1 MSFLNERAADKSGMP
16 SERFSAE
23 RPQGSF
29 STLEI
34 QLTVQGDSAV
44 YLCASS
50 SATVWHRL
58 LLPAHRPLCS
68 ALLMF
73 SEALQEGV
81 ASLFP
86 KEGKEGICTFR
97 GSSSRRREKGGA
109 KSLLS
114 AQETSTL
121 SAKMLRP
128 VLPDPAWGPRLLCC
142 ITLCLLGAGSVDA
155 EVILFPRHLIRAKG
169 GKGTL
174 KCYPMSGHNRV
185 FWYQQAPGQGP
196 QFLVEYFEKMQR
208 NKGNLPDRFS
218 AQQFDDYH
226 SELNMSSLELGD
238 SATYLCA
245 SSLHSPAESLAFCT
259 VTFLS
264 QLRVF

>member
-1 MSFLNERAADKSGMP
+1 MVNAP
-16 SERFSAE
+16 N
-23 RPQGSF
+23 
-29 STLEI
+29 
-34 QLTVQGDSAV
+34 
-44 YLCASS
+44 
-50 SATVWHRL
+50 
-58 LLPAHRPLCS
+58 
-68 ALLMF
+68 
-73 SEALQEGV
+73 
-81 ASLFP
+81 
-86 KEGKEGICTFR
+86 
-97 GSSSRRREKGGA
+97 REKGGA

-155 EVILFPRHLIRAKG
+155 EVILSPRHLIRAKG

-174 KCYPMSGHNRV
+174 KCYPMSGHRSV
-185 FWYQQAPGQGP
+185 SWYQQAP
-196 QFLVEYFEKMQR
+196 
-208 NKGNLPDRFS
+208 

-238 SATYLCA
+238 SAMYLCA
-245 SSLHSPAESLAFCT
+245 SSLYSPAEPLAFCT
-259 VTFLS
+259 LTFLS